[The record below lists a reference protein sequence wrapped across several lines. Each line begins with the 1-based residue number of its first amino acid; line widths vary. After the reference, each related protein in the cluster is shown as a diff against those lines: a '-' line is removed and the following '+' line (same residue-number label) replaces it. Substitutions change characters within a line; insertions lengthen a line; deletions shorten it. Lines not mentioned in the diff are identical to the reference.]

1 MKSGQ
6 LKITTIALALST
18 SLFAGCELQTTG
30 AQSEVPK
37 KVAAT
42 TGEASTAVV
51 AAPAGAESKSE
62 TPAPKKLSDSLD
74 ELVKLAE
81 RGLGDELL
89 MAWVNKSPEPFKI
102 SPDEIVYLSDLGIS
116 EPVIKALIEH
126 KGKSA
131 VTADAVPQSTPTAP
145 PNVAPANAIT
155 NPTAPSPT
163 AIAPSVSISATPE
176 FDANPQAPPA
186 PAPAQPVTYVQQP
199 APVQVNYFYSSMAPY
214 GSWIEVAG
222 YGLCWRPTVA
232 VIDTS
237 WRPYCHGGRW
247 LYTNVGWYWQSDYSW
262 GWAPF
267 HYGRWHRHHASG
279 WVWAPDPVWSPAWV
293 TWRYS
298 DSHCGWAPLPPGSHY
313 SSGVGLTFNTGGV
326 SVGFGFGFGHDHYT
340 FLPSRRFCDPQPWRH
355 RLPPHQAAGVY
366 NNTTVINNI
375 TVNSNNTLINEGPS
389 RERISAMTRSEIRK
403 VNLRDVPAENVK
415 TIRSDRLEKGGT
427 ELAVYRP
434 LNPTLPVNTVSS
446 VPRSEISKSSVTASP
461 RGIAS
466 ETPRRPQAQTIVSTR
481 NPGTSATFAPVASP
495 SRPSASI
502 SGASSSSGIASQT
515 STIPNP
521 NSTPAFT
528 SSTHGNEARSANVS
542 PAPRNIRGNAV
553 PVFNA
558 PTPAATPVNPPQPSV
573 VRSAIT
579 SSQNTQSPITP
590 AARQEISTSAASSA
604 RVSAVPG
611 STVRSTPS
619 PLSPAFAP
627 QAATPRSPAPQS
639 ITPPQASQQPVYQN
653 RPMITAPSP
662 VVSAPAARREFS
674 APTPGA
680 TTSRG
685 VQSQPTPGYA
695 RPTQQ
700 GYAQPAQTIRSTP
713 QPGGSYEARQP
724 IPVAPRAVPQQN
736 SYAPAPVIR
745 SAPSAPPPAQGYT
758 APRSVPQPVTRAP
771 APSQAPSNQGN
782 NRSGDRK

>member
-1 MKSGQ
+1 MKTGQ
-6 LKITTIALALST
+6 LKIIAIVLALIT

-30 AQSEVPK
+30 AQSQVPK

-42 TGEASTAVV
+42 TGEAAAAAV
-51 AAPAGAESKSE
+51 AAPAGDESKSE
-62 TPAPKKLSDSLD
+62 TPAPKKLSDSLE

-89 MAWVNKSPEPFKI
+89 IAWVNKSSEPFKI

-126 KGKSA
+126 KGTVA
-131 VTADAVPQSTPTAP
+131 IAAAPVPQSAPTAP
-145 PNVAPANAIT
+145 PN
-155 NPTAPSPT
+155 T
-163 AIAPSVSISATPE
+163 AIAGALTNPIAPPATTIAPSASISATPE
-176 FDANPQAPPA
+176 FDANPKAPPA
-186 PAPAQPVTYVQQP
+186 PAPEQPVTYVQQP
-199 APVQVNYFYSSMAPY
+199 APVQMNYFYSSMAPY
-214 GSWIEVAG
+214 GSWIEVAD

-232 VIDTS
+232 VVDTS

-247 LYTNVGWYWQSDYSW
+247 LYTNCGWYWQSDYSW

-298 DSHCGWAPLPPGSHY
+298 SSHCGWAPLPPGSHY

-326 SVGFGFGFGHDHYT
+326 SGGFGFGFGYDHYT

-355 RLPPHQAAGVY
+355 RLPPHQAAGIY

-375 TVNSNNTLINEGPS
+375 TVNSNNTLVNEGPG

-434 LNPTLPVNTVSS
+434 LNPTLPVNARTSI
-446 VPRSEISKSSVTASP
+446 PRSEISKSSVTASP

-481 NPGTSATFAPVASP
+481 NPGAPAAFAPVASP
-495 SRPSASI
+495 LRPSASL
-502 SGASSSSGIASQT
+502 SGVASSSGIASQPA
-515 STIPNP
+515 TIPSAN
-521 NSTPAFT
+521 NAPA
-528 SSTHGNEARSANVS
+528 SVASTHGSEARSANTT
-542 PAPRNIRGNAV
+542 PAPRNIRGTAV

-558 PTPAATPVNPPQPSV
+558 PTPAATPVNPPQPSI
-573 VRSAIT
+573 VRSSVS
-579 SSQNTQSPITP
+579 SSQKAQSPINP
-590 AARQEISTSAASSA
+590 AARYEVPTPPVSSA
-604 RVSAVPG
+604 RVSSVPG
-611 STVRSTPS
+611 SKVPSTSS
-619 PLSPAFAP
+619 PLSPAFTP
-627 QAATPRSPAPQS
+627 QAMTPRSPAPQS
-639 ITPPQASQQPVYQN
+639 ITPPLVSQQPVNQT
-653 RPMITAPSP
+653 RPMITTPSP
-662 VVSAPAARREFS
+662 VITAPAARQEFS
-674 APTPGA
+674 APAPSAGA
-680 TTSRG
+680 SRN
-685 VQSQPTPGYA
+685 VQSQPTPGYV
-695 RPTQQ
+695 RPTQP

-713 QPGGSYEARQP
+713 QPGGSYDARQP
-724 IPVAPRAVPQQN
+724 IPIAPRTAPQQN
-736 SYAPAPVIR
+736 SYVPAPAIR
-745 SAPSAPPPAQGYT
+745 SAPSAPPPAQGYST
-758 APRSVPQPVTRAP
+758 PRSAPQPVTST
-771 APSQAPSNQGN
+771 PSSSSQGN
-782 NRSGDRK
+782 NRSGDRERK